1 MSKYCIRERLRMK
14 KGKFNFLVTVILML
28 SVVFGGFHPPV
39 SAAVQEDIV
48 TIHLINGE
56 SVQEIPVQYT
66 EGENALDALKKAVN
80 GKIDIAYSEWGASI
94 NSINDSDMKENHF
107 WSFYI
112 NGVSSQVNYDSYKI
126 QKGDRLTFSYINW
139 NEPTPTV
146 SIKIVNENNE
156 DLVASNSFVGF
167 IGEPSALNLLTIFV
181 GADKLNYKTLL
192 INDEPSEINA
202 DSYVL
207 QNGDKLTFQYDSWG
221 EDTETDDPAN
231 PTISQETLK
240 KAIDQVAVY
249 YQNQQVDEWALIALK
264 QAGKEIPASYLT
276 DYKNIVKEKQGI
288 FRKITD
294 TERYTLAILAAGGDP
309 TNIEGY
315 NLVETIYQSDVTKQG
330 LIGIAYALLA
340 LDSASFEV
348 PETAL
353 WTREKLISYLLERQ
367 NQDGGWAWDES
378 TTSDIDT
385 TGMIV
390 AALAPYKDKAGVKE
404 NVDSAIQY
412 LAGQFQASK
421 IDNSS
426 TAAQVIIALSALGI
440 DANSE
445 LFAKDNSG
453 LVQFLLTFQNADGGF
468 DWMGGDESD
477 TMSTPQGIQA
487 LVAYQ
492 LYTQGKGSLY
502 KLPLIEQQP
511 DTEEP
516 IEEAPVAEQT
526 PNQDGHILPNTATNS
541 LNLLLVGVLLLII
554 GIVSYRKQGKR
565 VI

>member
-1 MSKYCIRERLRMK
+1 MN
-14 KGKFNFLVTVILML
+14 KGKMKFLLSLLLMVT
-28 SVVFGGFHPPV
+28 VVFGGFHPQV
-39 SAAVQEDIV
+39 SAAVQADNV
-48 TIHLINGE
+48 TIHVINGE
-56 SVQEIPVQYT
+56 SVLDLPIQFT
-66 EGENALDALKKAVN
+66 EGENALDALTRAVN
-80 GKIDIAYSEWGASI
+80 GEIDIAYSKWGASI
-94 NSINDSDMKENHF
+94 NRIKNSEVKDEHF

-112 NGVSSQVNYDSYKI
+112 NGISSQVNYDSYEV
-126 QKGDRLTFSYINW
+126 QKGDQLTFTYVNW
-139 NEPTPTV
+139 NAPTSSV
-146 SIKIVNENNE
+146 SVKVVNENNE
-156 DLVASNSFVGF
+156 DLVPSNAYVGF
-167 IGEPSALNLLTIFV
+167 IGEPTALQLLKIFV
-181 GADKLNYKTLL
+181 GAEKVNYKTLFVNGVP
-192 INDEPSEINA
+192 NDSDA

-207 QNGDKLTFQYDSWG
+207 KKGDQITFQYESWG
-221 EDTETDDPAN
+221 EETETVAPGVT
-231 PTISQETLK
+231 PISPEILK
-240 KAIDQVAVY
+240 TAIDQVTGY
-249 YQNQQVDEWALIALK
+249 FQNKQVDEWTLLAMK
-264 QAGKEIPASYLT
+264 QAGKEIPASYLN
-276 DYKNIVKEKQGI
+276 DYKKLVIEKQGK

-315 NLVETIYQSDVTKQG
+315 NLIKEIYQADVTKQG
-330 LIGIAYALLA
+330 LIGLAYALLA
-340 LDSASFEV
+340 FDSANFEI

-378 TTSDIDT
+378 ATSDIDT

-390 AALAPYKDKAGVKE
+390 AALAPYKEQSGVKE
-404 NVDSAIQY
+404 NVDAAVQY
-412 LAGQFQASK
+412 LAEQFQASK

-445 LFAKDNSG
+445 LFVKDNSG

-511 DTEEP
+511 DTE
-516 IEEAPVAEQT
+516 APVAETPEAEQT
-526 PNQDGHILPNTATNS
+526 PNEPKSDGHILPNTATDTF
-541 LNLLLVGVLLLII
+541 NLLLVGLLLLLSGMMVYYIMQ
-554 GIVSYRKQGKR
+554 SKR
-565 VI
+565 EA

>member
-1 MSKYCIRERLRMK
+1 MK
-14 KGKFNFLVTVILML
+14 FLLSLLLMVT
-28 SVVFGGFHPPV
+28 VVFGGFHPQV
-39 SAAVQEDIV
+39 SAAVQADNV
-48 TIHLINGE
+48 TIHVINGE
-56 SVQEIPVQYT
+56 SVLDLPIQFT
-66 EGENALDALKKAVN
+66 EGENALDALTRAVN
-80 GKIDIAYSEWGASI
+80 GEIDIAYSKWGASI
-94 NSINDSDMKENHF
+94 NRIKNSEVKDEHF

-112 NGVSSQVNYDSYKI
+112 NGISSQVNYDSYEV
-126 QKGDRLTFSYINW
+126 QKGDQLTFTYVNW
-139 NEPTPTV
+139 NAPTSSV
-146 SIKIVNENNE
+146 SVKVVNENNE
-156 DLVASNSFVGF
+156 DLVPSNAYVGF
-167 IGEPSALNLLTIFV
+167 IGEPTALQLLKIFV
-181 GADKLNYKTLL
+181 GAEKVNYKTLFVNGVP
-192 INDEPSEINA
+192 NDSDA

-207 QNGDKLTFQYDSWG
+207 KKGDQITFQYESWG
-221 EDTETDDPAN
+221 EETETVAPGVT
-231 PTISQETLK
+231 PISPEILK
-240 KAIDQVAVY
+240 TAIDQVTGY
-249 YQNQQVDEWALIALK
+249 FQNKQVDEWTLLAMK
-264 QAGKEIPASYLT
+264 QAGKEIPASYLN
-276 DYKNIVKEKQGI
+276 DYKKLVIEKQGK

-315 NLVETIYQSDVTKQG
+315 NLIKEIYQADVTKQG
-330 LIGIAYALLA
+330 LIGLAYALLA
-340 LDSASFEV
+340 FDSANFEI

-378 TTSDIDT
+378 ATSDIDT

-390 AALAPYKDKAGVKE
+390 AALAPYKEQSGVKE
-404 NVDSAIQY
+404 NVDAAVQY
-412 LAGQFQASK
+412 LAEQFQASK

-445 LFAKDNSG
+445 LFVKDNSG

-511 DTEEP
+511 DTE
-516 IEEAPVAEQT
+516 APVAETPEAEQT
-526 PNQDGHILPNTATNS
+526 PNEPKSDGHILPNTATDTF
-541 LNLLLVGVLLLII
+541 NLLLVGLLLLLSGMMVYYIMQ
-554 GIVSYRKQGKR
+554 SKR
-565 VI
+565 EA